1 MKIEEE
7 LKTTKFN
14 NEKHKAML
22 SILFTANWLE
32 NKINGYLKTFDLSH
46 QQYNI
51 LRILKGSYPTPLSVL
66 DIKARMIDRM
76 SNVSRLIEK
85 LKQKKMVTRQEDSTD
100 RRLVQIELT
109 QEGLQM
115 IETVSNNMPVS
126 QDFPENIS
134 LEEATQLVTL
144 LDKVRS

>member
-85 LKQKKMVTRQEDSTD
+85 LKQKKMLTRQEDSTD

-109 QEGLQM
+109 QEGLQT